1 MFNSNTNG
9 SERVEVDKIKKVELA
24 TLTIKETTGG
34 YTVLSN
40 ETIVDE
46 GLLYY
51 EEIEE
56 QIQAVVWYEENGYV
70 DYI

>member
-1 MFNSNTNG
+1 M
-9 SERVEVDKIKKVELA
+9 KKVELA

-56 QIQAVVWYEENGYV
+56 QAQAVVWYEENGYV

>member
-1 MFNSNTNG
+1 M
-9 SERVEVDKIKKVELA
+9 KKVELA
-24 TLTIKETTGG
+24 TLTINETTGG

-46 GLLYY
+46 GIYY

-56 QIQAVVWYEENGYV
+56 QSQTVKWYEENGYV